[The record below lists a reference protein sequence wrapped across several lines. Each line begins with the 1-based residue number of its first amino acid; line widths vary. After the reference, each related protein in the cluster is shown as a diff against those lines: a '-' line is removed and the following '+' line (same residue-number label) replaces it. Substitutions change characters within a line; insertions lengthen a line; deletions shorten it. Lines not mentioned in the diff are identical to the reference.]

1 MVDLTEE
8 TRLATPQSAAE
19 FSFPI
24 STPYGIQVEF
34 MQRLF
39 ETLERGE
46 FGIFESPTGTGKSL
60 SIICGSLTWLAHHHA
75 RAPSTTDDNDDDR
88 PSWVRDYERKQ
99 RESIADPQALAREKY
114 KKWVQRVR
122 RNESTEQRER
132 KQNARRMG
140 AVRAKACKRG
150 SETESPHDSDDEVV
164 AEYHSGG
171 ENDAMGDGEYSESVR
186 KLLKARANNRVVEDS
201 DVDSDEDTDQDAEP
215 EEPSINKIFYASRTH
230 SQLQQFIAEIKRT
243 KFGHATPCVT
253 LGSRMQLC
261 TNDEVRSGC
270 TSSAMLNERCLELQQ
285 SGRTKRCGQLP
296 VQRTPMLDL
305 KDHAHTHAMDIEDL
319 VVQARKLSV
328 CAYYGARAAVQ
339 QAHVVALPYN
349 MLLSRSARE
358 ALGVSLAGSVV
369 IVDEAHNLVDTILAT
384 HSALLDVRCVTMLLD
399 LVQRYF
405 KKYWP
410 RLRGSNVVHIRRTIA
425 LLRAL
430 DKYMRAFGATEDGAT
445 PVVVKGVNEFLHDAH
460 ADHINVFTIDRY
472 LRESNIGR
480 KLNMFADRQTHSTN
494 DAKRPR
500 AQGAAPQAS
509 EIAPASAVAALEA
522 FIAGVGS
529 PDRTGARIVVRNGTH
544 GVELSYVLLDPSEA
558 FGDLR
563 REARAVVLAGGT
575 MTPATDVVEQLLPR
589 FGRLSRD
596 MCSPAELKKL
606 DPDQVQLF
614 SWSHVVSPSHICA
627 LVIES
632 GPTNSPL
639 RFAFQDQQNTA
650 RIRECGQALAALC
663 NVIPGGI
670 VVFFP
675 SYALLSKMLLVW
687 RENGIIERIARRK
700 PVVTEDAHKD
710 VLSEYVEH
718 VRGQSGGAVLL
729 SVVGGRLS
737 EGINFSDELGR
748 AVVMVGVPFPSL
760 ASPELNERLAYYESI
775 GQSAVSTAVGPTPT
789 QQSMGPRSRSLYES
803 LCMRAV
809 NQSIGRA
816 IRHRGDYAAIIFL
829 DARYAEPR
837 IARRLP
843 AWIAGPDQTVSS
855 CKFGPAL
862 ARISAFFKQ
871 DFSV

>member
-8 TRLATPQSAAE
+8 TRLATPQTAAD

-24 STPYGIQVEF
+24 STPYAIQVEF

-60 SIICGSLTWLAHHHA
+60 SIICGSLTWLKHHHT
-75 RAPSTTDDNDDDR
+75 RAPATVDDKADDR
-88 PSWVRDYERKQ
+88 PAWVREYERKQ
-99 RESIADPQALAREKY
+99 RESIADPDAVAREKY
-114 KKWVQRVR
+114 DRWVKRVR
-122 RNESTEQRER
+122 RKESAEQRER
-132 KQNARRMG
+132 KQNARRVG
-140 AVRAKACKRG
+140 AVRAKAGKRG
-150 SETESPHDSDDEVV
+150 SEQSPHNSDDEVV

-171 ENDAMGDGEYSESVR
+171 EETKGDGEYSESVR
-186 KLLKARANNRVVEDS
+186 KLLNARAHNRVVEDS
-201 DVDSDEDTDQDAEP
+201 DEESDEDTDQNAEP

-230 SQLQQFIAEIKRT
+230 SQLQQFISEIKRT
-243 KFGHATPCVT
+243 KFGQATPCVT

-261 TNDEVRSGC
+261 TNGEVRSGC
-270 TSSAMLNERCLELQQ
+270 SSAMLNERCLEMQQ
-285 SGRTKRCGQLP
+285 NGRSKRCGHLP

-305 KDHAHTHAMDIEDL
+305 KDHAHTRAMDIEDL
-319 VVQARKLSV
+319 IVQARKLSV
-328 CAYYGARAAVQ
+328 CAYYGARASVQ

-358 ALGVSLAGSVV
+358 ALGVSLKNSVV

-384 HSALLDVRCVTMLLD
+384 HSALLDARCVTLLLD

-405 KKYWP
+405 KKYWQ
-410 RLRGSNVVHIRRTIA
+410 RLKGSNVVHIRRTIA

-430 DKYMRAFGATEDGAT
+430 DKYMRAFGATRDVESK
-445 PVVVKGVNEFLHDAH
+445 VEVKGVNEFLHDAH

-472 LRESNIGR
+472 LSESKIGR
-480 KLNMFADRQTHSTN
+480 KLNMFADRQSSSNN
-494 DAKRPR
+494 DAEKRPR
-500 AQGAAPQAS
+500 AQGATGPKGTAGTQKS
-509 EIAPASAVAALEA
+509 EIAPATAVAALEA
-522 FIAGVGS
+522 FIAGIGS
-529 PDRTGARIVVRNGTH
+529 PDRTGARIVVRNGAH

-596 MCSPAELKKL
+596 TCSPSDLVKL
-606 DPDQVQLF
+606 DPDRVQLF
-614 SWSHVVSPSHICA
+614 SWSHVVSPSHICS
-627 LVIES
+627 LVVES
-632 GPTNSPL
+632 GPTDTPL
-639 RFAFQDQQNTA
+639 KFAFQDQQNIA
-650 RIRECGQALAALC
+650 RIRDCGQALAALC
-663 NVIPGGI
+663 NVIPGGV

-675 SYALLSKMLLVW
+675 SYALLSKMLSVW
-687 RENGIIERIARRK
+687 RDNGTIERIARRK
-700 PVVTEDAHKD
+700 PVVTEDAQN
-710 VLSEYVEH
+710 VLSEYIEH
-718 VRGQSGGAVLL
+718 VRGPHKGAVLL

-760 ASPELNERLAYYESI
+760 ASPELNERLTYYESI
-775 GQSAVSTAVGPTPT
+775 GQKSSAASTARPTE
-789 QQSMGPRSRSLYES
+789 QSMGPRARSLYES

-816 IRHRGDYAAIIFL
+816 IRHQGDYAAIIFL

-837 IARRLP
+837 IARKLP
-843 AWIAGPDQTVSS
+843 AWIAGPNQM
-855 CKFGPAL
+855 P
-862 ARISAFFKQ
+862 
-871 DFSV
+871 